1 MTELVRRAYGP
12 YVARIGR
19 EPAPMLADY
28 ESVICNE
35 QAWVAEG
42 NGRIVGLLVLRLE
55 HGFVLLDNVAVAPE
69 VQRVGIGSA
78 LLAFAEDQGRQA
90 GLSEV
95 RLHTNVAM
103 TENLSYYLHH
113 GYRETHRAVQDGY
126 QRVLFS
132 KSINTRSP

>member
-1 MTELVRRAYGP
+1 
-12 YVARIGR
+12 
-19 EPAPMLADY
+19 MLADY
-28 ESVICNE
+28 ESVVRNE

-42 NGRIVGLLVLRLE
+42 NGRIVGLLVLRFE

-90 GLSEV
+90 GLSKV
-95 RLHTNVAM
+95 RLYTNVAM

-126 QRVLFS
+126 QRVFFS

>member
-1 MTELVRRAYGP
+1 
-12 YVARIGR
+12 
-19 EPAPMLADY
+19 MLADY
-28 ESVICNE
+28 ESVVRNE

-42 NGRIVGLLVLRLE
+42 NGTIVGMLVLRIE

-90 GLSEV
+90 GLAEI
-95 RLHTNVAM
+95 RLYTNVAM
-103 TENLSYYLHH
+103 TENLSYYLDH

-126 QRVLFS
+126 QRVFFS